1 MLISKL
7 TVRSFLF
14 CLLLLSS
21 LSRAETINLAVPGP
35 GSLVY
40 LPVQLAVAVEADK
53 AEGLDL
59 KLRFFSGGPLALRD
73 LSEHN
78 SDFTVAG
85 LPAIASARADKMPVL
100 AIGQL
105 SQAAMVSLILRKDLK
120 GKVHNIAQLK
130 GRRIGVNT
138 STRTARSTSQM
149 LAEYLL
155 NNAGL
160 NADDV
165 QIIPAGQTR
174 EAQRSALIG
183 ETVDAVMGDEPFAT
197 ELASKNEASILL
209 DLYNP
214 QRSRELLGGPFVHAA
229 LATRE
234 DVFKEHRLVAVKVQ
248 HMFDK
253 TLQWM
258 NSHSAQEI
266 LDKLANQPGFDPQR
280 NQILLSVLQRNPKMY
295 PVQCAWD
302 PKAILTTERFFHG
315 MAADQAESSLHFS
328 EFVRNASPEV
338 RP

>member
-1 MLISKL
+1 MSIIKL
-7 TVRSFLF
+7 TVRGLLF
-14 CLLLLSS
+14 CMLFFNGMSH
-21 LSRAETINLAVPGP
+21 AETINLSVPGP

-40 LPVQLAVAVEADK
+40 LPVQLAVAIEADK

-73 LSEHN
+73 LRDRN

-85 LPAIASARADKMPVL
+85 LPAIASARADKMPIL

-120 GKVHNIAQLK
+120 SKVRNIAQLK

-149 LAEYLL
+149 MAEYLL
-155 NNAGL
+155 RNAGL
-160 NADDV
+160 SLDDV

-174 EAQRSALIG
+174 DAQRSALIG
-183 ETVDAVMGDEPFAT
+183 ETVDAVMGDEPFAS

-234 DVFKEHRLVAVKVQ
+234 DVFKEHYLVAVKVRQ
-248 HMFDK
+248 MFDK

-266 LDKLANQPGFDPQR
+266 LEKLVNQPGFDVQR
-280 NQILLSVLQRNPKMY
+280 NQFLLSVLQRNPKMY
-295 PVQCAWD
+295 PDQCAWD
-302 PKAILTTERFFHG
+302 TQAVVTTENFFHS
-315 MAADQAESSLHFS
+315 MAADQTEIDLRFS
-328 EFVRNASPEV
+328 GFVRNASTEV